1 MSRSLRGFCV
11 GSFLLVLAGCG
22 REGDPKAAP
31 AVAPGVAVA
40 PPGGP
45 AVPPPEK
52 IQGVVADF
60 QPPPLLATTVDPNTE
75 KYDAAIADALNL
87 LGEQKYPEALQAFE
101 TARGLNDNEFVR
113 GEIDKL
119 KTRLDQ
125 DLAATKTVAE
135 IRTVIADGKSQEASQ
150 LVTKALA
157 EFGDRDVAPK
167 LLDLRVQA
175 DALRTVDLREDD
187 AARFERLRGE
197 GQAAAAEKNLR
208 AAGIAF
214 EQALAIRQD
223 AALAAQYADIHD
235 KLDKYDG
242 LRKQAAELRRDS
254 ARLEEAVALLRD
266 AAKAWD
272 TLQVRQDIDEYNL
285 ALERRRDTLSV
296 ADFEVGGDLGFGD
309 AGRVL
314 AEELLPYFKPRFD
327 LVERAQIARVAQE
340 LNVDTT
346 YQTDAAQQREVGSL
360 AKVRYLVLGS
370 VRRLGQVIVQ
380 ARLVD
385 ANTGLIVQTGRLSGD
400 RIEDLVPRMPELA
413 RQLMMSDD
421 EKLAYDQQVAAK
433 APPITPV
440 AENTPLPPPPPPDQ
454 APPAPL
460 MIDAP
465 PPPLGTLNDQQF
477 QGLPPPPPVLPV
489 GAVVVG
495 EAPPLMQQR
504 MLYATLTLGDNLV
517 RAGQFGAAQQQFDFA
532 LTLAPGNF
540 DIRLR
545 LDRVRPLL
553 PPPPVLLVV
562 EQPVIV
568 VRPRLA
574 MLNFLV
580 VGDPRVVPPGLSLW
594 TPMGLAPYF
603 RANYDI
609 VDPAEVYWMM
619 GQMGL
624 SVSDVMNDPIARRW
638 LGRALR
644 VQAFVVGA
652 VEQTASFNVSTYLL
666 NAEHGYLQGSARV
679 HVRNPFEL
687 KLRLGEIASLTMMPP
702 QQRAVYVAQQNQFDV
717 FLTRGREGM
726 GRRDFA
732 LSISVYEDALRLR
745 PGNLEV
751 MLYLNQARAARR
763 QWELEEL
770 RRQEYR
776 RQVELAEMARRRQWE
791 LAREAEAAR
800 VRAAQL
806 AAADRERIERQR
818 ALAYGD
824 MVNRARVAVQVGNFT
839 LAVNLFK
846 GALDVAPPQ
855 GVVAVPVPHDTVLAE
870 LARARAETERARKD
884 TAVAEAVAARETAIR
899 QERERELAKAREKL
913 AVEEAKLKATQ
924 IALKQANDAKFA
936 EIYGQGEKLMA
947 QGKYDAAIVTFQ
959 SAKQIKKTPGVDAM
973 LAMALERQA
982 QQSVKT
988 AAEKLAIE
996 QKIADSNKKAR
1007 EAEALAKRNHG
1018 LYDEALKQANAA
1030 LVAKRYDEAEKHYST
1045 ASQFFKTDAALTGMK
1060 QAVAARAAEQKAA
1073 QAKADSAQRVA
1084 ALLSA
1089 GKASFD
1095 AGRFPDAVVKLQEA
1109 RKLEPT
1115 NVEVLA
1121 ALTRAEQA
1129 RDRAQAAAVQSAK
1142 VGPST
1147 PIPVVSPPVTKGE
1160 EPRQAEFKKLLGEG
1174 QLALKSQ
1181 RYDLAIKSLTAAQ
1194 KLMPQDPTVA
1204 TLLAEARSGQAS
1216 FDRKTTAQSQSAKV
1230 QTALAAGRAA
1240 LKSNDFATAA
1250 KEFAAAKALA
1260 PTDPQV
1266 VQAER
1271 DLATARQAFDQQK
1284 SVVAFTAA
1292 FDKGKKALDAKNYTV
1307 AIQSLK
1313 EAVALQPMNA
1323 QAAQLLQQATLAH
1336 EASLKSDTA
1345 YTQSLQQAQQALIGK
1360 NYPVAVQAA
1369 QEALKH
1375 RPNDPQAMQIL
1386 QQASTSLNAAKTAE
1400 ANAMKLKQLVD
1411 EGQRL
1416 LVQKKYAEALGPLQ
1430 EASRLAP
1437 SDPMIAGLVRQAQ
1450 TGAAEQNADQKKR
1463 AIYNDALQTGQR
1475 LLQQKRYAEALQ
1487 ALQGARSL
1495 YPTDPQVNA
1504 LIQQANQGLTTPMPK
1519 VETPKVELPKVTPP
1533 MPKEDPNKKA
1543 AEIQKR
1549 LADGQNHLQARRF
1562 ADAIREFEAVLAI
1575 DPGNA
1580 PARALLQRAKM
1591 SK

>member
-1 MSRSLRGFCV
+1 
-11 GSFLLVLAGCG
+11 
-22 REGDPKAAP
+22 
-31 AVAPGVAVA
+31 
-40 PPGGP
+40 
-45 AVPPPEK
+45 VPPPEK

-60 QPPPLLATTVDPNTE
+60 QPPPLLATTVDPKTE

-157 EFGDRDVAPK
+157 EFGDRNVAPQ

-197 GQAAAAEKNLR
+197 GQAALTEKNLR

-223 AALAAQYADIHD
+223 AALAAQYGDIHD

-242 LRKQAAELRRDS
+242 LRKQAAELRRDA
-254 ARLEEAVALLRD
+254 ARLEEAIALLRD

-272 TLQVRQDIDEYNL
+272 TLQVRQDIDEYSL

-296 ADFEVGGDLGFGD
+296 VDFEVSNDLGFGD
-309 AGRVL
+309 AGRVV

-327 LVERAQIARVAQE
+327 LVERAQIAKVVAE
-340 LNVDTT
+340 LNVDAT
-346 YQTDAAQQREVGSL
+346 YQSDAAQQREVGNL

-385 ANTGLIVQTGRLSGD
+385 ANTGLIVQTGRISGD

-421 EKLAYDQQVAAK
+421 EKLAYDQQVATK

-440 AENTPLPPPPPPDQ
+440 AENTPLPPPPPDQ
-454 APPAPL
+454 APPQPL

-465 PPPLGTLNDQQF
+465 PPPLGNVNVQQF
-477 QGLPPPPPVLPV
+477 QALPPPPQAMPV

-504 MLYATLTLGDNLV
+504 MLYASLSLGDNLV
-517 RAGQFGAAQQQFDFA
+517 RAGQFAAAQQQFDFA
-532 LTLAPGNF
+532 LALAPGNF

-553 PPPPVLLVV
+553 PPPVVVVV

-568 VRPRLA
+568 VRPRIA

-594 TPMGLAPYF
+594 TPLGLAPYF

-644 VQAFVVGA
+644 VQAFVVGT

-702 QQRAVYVAQQNQFDV
+702 QQRAVYVAQQNQFDLL
-717 FLTRGREGM
+717 LTRGREGM

-732 LSISVYEDALRLR
+732 LSISVYEDALRVR

-763 QWELEEL
+763 QWEIEEL

-776 RQVELAEMARRRQWE
+776 RQIELAEMARRRQWE

-800 VRAAQL
+800 LRAAQF
-806 AAADRERIERQR
+806 AAADRDRIERQR
-818 ALAYGD
+818 AAAYGD
-824 MVNRARVAVQVGNFT
+824 MVNRARVAVQVGNLT

-870 LARARAETERARKD
+870 LARARAEAERARKD
-884 TAVAEAVAARETAIR
+884 KAVAEAVAARETAIR

-924 IALKQANDAKFA
+924 IAQKQANDAKFA

-947 QGKYDAAIVTFQ
+947 QAKYDAAIVAFQ
-959 SAKQIKKTPGVDAM
+959 SAKQLKKTPGVDAM

-982 QQSVKT
+982 QQSAKT
-988 AAEKLAIE
+988 VAEKQAIE

-1007 EAEALAKRNHG
+1007 EAESLAKRNHE
-1018 LYDEALKQANAA
+1018 LYDKALKQANAA
-1030 LVAKRYDEAEKHYST
+1030 LVAKRYDDAEKQYRT
-1045 ASQFFKTDAALTGMK
+1045 ASQYFKTDAVMTGLK
-1060 QAVAARAAEQKAA
+1060 QIAVARTAEQKAV
-1073 QAKADSAQRVA
+1073 QAKADMAQRVA
-1084 ALLSA
+1084 NLLSA

-1121 ALTRAEQA
+1121 ALTCAEQA

-1147 PIPVVSPPVTKGE
+1147 PIPAVSPPVTKGE
-1160 EPRQAEFKKLLGEG
+1160 DPRQAEFKKLLGEG

-1181 RYDLAIKSLTAAQ
+1181 RYDVAIKSLTAAQ
-1194 KLMPQDPTVA
+1194 KLMPQDQTVA

-1216 FDRKTTAQSQSAKV
+1216 LDQKTAVQAQSAKV

-1240 LKSNDFATAA
+1240 LKSNDFVTAA
-1250 KEFAAAKALA
+1250 REFAAAKALA

-1292 FDKGKKALDAKNYTV
+1292 FDKGKKALDAKNYSV
-1307 AIQSLK
+1307 AIQSFK

-1345 YTQSLQQAQQALIGK
+1345 YTHLLQQAQQALIVK
-1360 NYPVAVQAA
+1360 NFPVAVQAA

-1375 RPNDPQAMQIL
+1375 RPNDPQATQIL
-1386 QQASTSLNAAKTAE
+1386 QQASTSLNAAQTAE
-1400 ANAMKLKQLVD
+1400 ANAQKLKQLVD

-1437 SDPMIAGLVRQAQ
+1437 ADPMIAGLVRQAQ
-1450 TGAAEQNADQKKR
+1450 TGVTEQNADQKKK
-1463 AIYNDALQTGQR
+1463 AIFNEALQTGQR

-1495 YPTDPQVNA
+1495 FPTDPQVNA

-1533 MPKEDPNKKA
+1533 MPPKEDPNKKT

-1580 PARALLQRAKM
+1580 QARALLQRAKM